1 MKDKPKYNIFQNAA
15 YVCGVSWRVT
25 KGLLISILLLALFE
39 LSENLV
45 QLYLAPV
52 ILQKVENGA
61 SLSALLFAI
70 VGFTVALMVCA
81 GVKRWLMTSKVV
93 FTNRLYHHFFILTN
107 YKATTTSYTNTL
119 DTRFLQLQEQVFDE
133 RSGNAEG
140 TPPVAMV
147 LELGTFLGAVVGFA
161 VYLCVLTGLEP
172 VLVAVT
178 LVTTVVSFFVNRH
191 MNRWSFAYRDE
202 EQQYVNEMM
211 YPVNTVRGRS
221 MAKDICIFHMQ
232 EWLMTVLAK
241 GMELYRQLQNH
252 QEQHLLLGKIA
263 DVVLTTA
270 RNAVA
275 YGYLLHMVV
284 SGDLSASMFL
294 LYFSAVGGFTSW
306 ITTILNSVIQLQR
319 KSEKLCRVRSHL
331 EWNEPFHFEEAPDVP
346 RRKDER
352 YELRL
357 ENVTYRYP
365 GSDKN
370 TIDHM
375 NLTIHPGEKIAVVG
389 LNGAGKTTLV
399 KLLCGLLD
407 PSEGK
412 VLLNGEDIRQYNR
425 RDYYRLFTAV
435 FQDMSLF
442 QESIA
447 ANIAQSITEIDREK
461 VLSCVQRA
469 GFSDA
474 VQHLPKGIDTNL
486 GKLAHDDAVELSGGQ
501 TQRLMLARALYK
513 NAPILLLDEPT
524 AALDPIAENDM
535 YLRYHEITQGRTAI
549 YISHR
554 LASTRFCDRI
564 LFLAQGKIAEEGTHG
579 QLMQRNGEY
588 AKLFEVQSRYYR
600 EGGAENEEEE

>member
-1 MKDKPKYNIFQNAA
+1 MA
-15 YVCGVSWRVT
+15 V
-25 KGLLISILLLALFE
+25 
-39 LSENLV
+39 
-45 QLYLAPV
+45 
-52 ILQKVENGA
+52 
-61 SLSALLFAI
+61 
-70 VGFTVALMVCA
+70 
-81 GVKRWLMTSKVV
+81 
-93 FTNRLYHHFFILTN
+93 
-107 YKATTTSYTNTL
+107 L
-119 DTRFLQLQEQVFDE
+119 D
-133 RSGNAEG
+133 
-140 TPPVAMV
+140 
-147 LELGTFLGAVVGFA
+147 
-161 VYLCVLTGLEP
+161 
-172 VLVAVT
+172 
-178 LVTTVVSFFVNRH
+178 
-191 MNRWSFAYRDE
+191 
-202 EQQYVNEMM
+202 
-211 YPVNTVRGRS
+211 
-221 MAKDICIFHMQ
+221 
-232 EWLMTVLAK
+232 K

-319 KSEKLCRVRSHL
+319 KSEKLCRVRNHL
-331 EWNEPFHFEEAPDVP
+331 EWNEPFRFEEAPDVP

-370 TIDHM
+370 TIDHI
-375 NLTIHPGEKIAVVG
+375 NLTIHPGEKIAIVG

-399 KLLCGLLD
+399 KLMCGLLE
-407 PSEGK
+407 PCEGK

-435 FQDMSLF
+435 FQEMSLF

-469 GFSDA
+469 GFADTI
-474 VQHLPKGIDTNL
+474 QHLPKSIDTNL

-564 LFLAQGKIAEEGTHG
+564 LFLAQGKIAEEGTHE
-579 QLMQRNGEY
+579 QLMQGNGEY

-600 EGGAENEEEE
+600 EGGAENEEQE